1 MDGRGV
7 GGGGGRVVVGMA
19 EELGEV
25 ESRLGH
31 LDAAI
36 DAWESCIEA
45 HEAGGRVERS
55 AEIHR
60 KIAAAL
66 VHRGERDAA
75 IKQLQRGINL
85 VKDRPPSLAGAR
97 VFGEAGTLYP
107 HVGAHMPPAYPPE
120 RPPSRA
126 TPPGGRGGPR

>member
-75 IKQLQRGINL
+75 IKPLQSRINL
-85 VKDRPPSLAGAR
+85 VKGRPPS
-97 VFGEAGTLYP
+97 
-107 HVGAHMPPAYPPE
+107 PA
-120 RPPSRA
+120 
-126 TPPGGRGGPR
+126 GGRALRGAGGR